1 MQCVL
6 ENRWLNQI
14 IYVFIYLFTA
24 LIIFAWNTRWFGG
37 QLNKRLAVFAT
48 SVCMLPKQ
56 NTLQK
61 GSLTLWYIFCV
72 CACVCLHCVKL
83 CMQETSQVC
92 SKIYRRTR
100 NKKIKVFIWAKAQFF
115 SCVFVLSLFEGV
127 PSRRRATD
135 WPGGRGVGGA
145 RGWGSEP
152 VQNQPVQN
160 VLSFAYNTGWF
171 WGLLKTAILILALET
186 AFFLSFFLFRAIES
200 IIV

>member
-1 MQCVL
+1 MIKPNNLCIFFL
-6 ENRWLNQI
+6 
-14 IYVFIYLFTA
+14 FLFTA

-37 QLNKRLAVFAT
+37 QRSKRLAVFAT

-61 GSLTLWYIFCV
+61 GSLTLWYIFFCV
-72 CACVCLHCVKL
+72 CVCLHCVKL

-100 NKKIKVFIWAKAQFF
+100 NMKIKVFIWAKAQFF
-115 SCVFVLSLFEGV
+115 SCVFVSSLFEGV

-135 WPGGRGVGGA
+135 WPGGRGAG
-145 RGWGSEP
+145 GWGSEP
-152 VQNQPVQN
+152 VQNQPVQS
-160 VLSFAYNTGWF
+160 VLSFAYNIGWF

-186 AFFLSFFLFRAIES
+186 AFFLSFQSNRKYYS
-200 IIV
+200 IKVLLNNLNK